1 MKTFL
6 IKIKNNIIILNENNT
21 VIFDKT
27 YKNETIYQKFKDL
40 SNITQISCDNFCS
53 SEIGTMWI

>member
-6 IKIKNNIIILNENNT
+6 IKIKNNIIIINENNT

-27 YKNETIYQKFKDL
+27 YKNETNYQKFKDL
-40 SNITQISCDNFCS
+40 SNITQMSCDNFFS